1 MPVTVGAD
9 DGSVLAELLD
19 AGSQCS
25 ASVTVDEFFSWPAGA
40 EEVGPLMELPVRK
53 WRIKQL
59 LALHLL
65 TNTCVSDD
73 DVDHVD
79 TP

>member
-1 MPVTVGAD
+1 MTAPFSQNFWTQD
-9 DGSVLAELLD
+9 LSVQHQSL
-19 AGSQCS
+19 S
-25 ASVTVDEFFSWPAGA
+25 ASKHHVASIFSWPAGA